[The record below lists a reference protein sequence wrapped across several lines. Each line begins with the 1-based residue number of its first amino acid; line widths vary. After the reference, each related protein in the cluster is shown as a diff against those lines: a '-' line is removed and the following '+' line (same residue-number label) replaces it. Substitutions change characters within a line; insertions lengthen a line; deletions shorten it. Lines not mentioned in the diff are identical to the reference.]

1 MIGRSVARRYLG
13 AALQA
18 ADRDGLREALG
29 EQLEALQ
36 ALLGASPKVRRLLGH
51 PSLSLERKFEALA
64 KLLGEAPVEPLR
76 RLIALLIEND
86 RLEALEAGAE
96 VYQQLVDEA
105 EGVLRAFVTTA
116 RPLVEDQS
124 DRLAAALSSWLG
136 ESVVVDAQVDPGLLG
151 GIAVRVGDR
160 VLDASLRARLERIR
174 ERMLER

>member
-1 MIGRSVARRYLG
+1 
-13 AALQA
+13 
-18 ADRDGLREALG
+18 
-29 EQLEALQ
+29 
-36 ALLGASPKVRRLLGH
+36 
-51 PSLSLERKFEALA
+51 
-64 KLLGEAPVEPLR
+64 
-76 RLIALLIEND
+76 
-86 RLEALEAGAE
+86 
-96 VYQQLVDEA
+96 
-105 EGVLRAFVTTA
+105 VTTA